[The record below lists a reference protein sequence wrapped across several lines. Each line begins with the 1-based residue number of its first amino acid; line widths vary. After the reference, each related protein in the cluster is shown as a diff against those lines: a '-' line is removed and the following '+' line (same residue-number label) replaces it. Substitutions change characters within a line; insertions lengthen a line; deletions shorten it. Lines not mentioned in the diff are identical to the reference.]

1 MKAEHIN
8 PFIISTSEVF
18 KTMVGVEPKKE
29 GVFVRDDWEFTNE
42 ISGIIG
48 LAGDSNGFVIISM
61 PEKLAL
67 DIYKGFTGDEKTSID
82 SDVTDAIGEILNM
95 IAGGSK
101 QMFSRMGVRFKISIP
116 SVILGKDHKVTKPR
130 TIKSVC
136 VKFAING
143 TSFIIEAALQ
153 EKK

>member
-1 MKAEHIN
+1 MRAEHIN

-29 GVFVRDDWEFTNE
+29 GIFLRDDWEFSNE

-48 LAGDSNGFVIISM
+48 LAGEANGFVVISL

-67 DIYKGFTGDEKTSID
+67 SIYKGFTGDTKSEID

-95 IAGGSK
+95 IAGSSK
-101 QMFSRMGVRFKISIP
+101 QMFSRMGVRFKLSIP
-116 SVILGKDHKVTKPR
+116 SVILGTNHKVTKPR
-130 TIKSVC
+130 ATTSVC
-136 VKFAING
+136 IKFAIDG
-143 TSFIIEAALQ
+143 TSFMIEAALQ